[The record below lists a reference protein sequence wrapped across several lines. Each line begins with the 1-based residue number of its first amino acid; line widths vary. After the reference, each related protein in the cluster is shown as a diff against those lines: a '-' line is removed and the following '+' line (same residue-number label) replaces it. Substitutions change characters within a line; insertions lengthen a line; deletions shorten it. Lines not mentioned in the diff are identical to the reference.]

1 MLQRH
6 SRVNT
11 VAGAEYVPAARHAVP
26 QRVFGGGRDFGVRPG
41 IHQAAVDVADQ
52 AEPVAV
58 TFFDFGDIDSAL
70 RLCSASGAHSAS
82 WSMIGMMLPS
92 VCLIV

>member
-6 SRVNT
+6 SRVNA

-70 RLCSASGAHSAS
+70 RVQAVQRIRPAGR
-82 WSMIGMMLPS
+82 
-92 VCLIV
+92 